1 MRTYIKLYCLDRIS
15 IDTTTNYSLII
26 KQQCKFGCIKINPR
40 LRRGPVPLSGE
51 TRFDCAAGT
60 SQEYTL
66 PIPESVDELS
76 YVVRSAAYPVSLKMA
91 IKMDGI
97 GTKIILKAK
106 SIIAMKN
113 VLSELTISD
122 QPFSRKEKPKTTI
135 LGLLL

>member
-1 MRTYIKLYCLDRIS
+1 MRTYIKFYYSNRAF
-15 IDTTTNYSLII
+15 IDIITNYSLIM

-76 YVVRSAAYPVSLKMA
+76 LCC
-91 IKMDGI
+91 
-97 GTKIILKAK
+97 
-106 SIIAMKN
+106 
-113 VLSELTISD
+113 TISGIPRIVED
-122 QPFSRKEKPKTTI
+122 
-135 LGLLL
+135 GL